1 MTVFS
6 SEYHVGE
13 DDRKNSRSYHISAVI
28 CAVALIVL
36 GLTTAFVGRISAN
49 EMDTVPSFEKAI
61 DEGRYA
67 DALSI
72 YRGIQDEVLKTDPED
87 QALNE
92 SKNMLL
98 DDMENIVRIRVDSIC
113 DHIISSRY
121 VLTASDVNF
130 LNSMSELT
138 SSVVSE
144 RMYRISEDFLL
155 GKVEKPVVMFFFE
168 QLSPI
173 GNFSAT
179 ANPLLRELDYIETA
193 TGDVQTAETALGEGD
208 YITAV
213 KKYTQVDERYDGF
226 VGDYCEK
233 RVSSIKATMY
243 EPMMEE
249 GEHMLQTFK
258 FYSAEKL
265 FSDLAVIFP
274 EDEMI
279 KGNLLTA
286 TSHTSEVR
294 EYRGQIEVICVR
306 SLIVDTDTAF
316 AGRYHSSSTDL
327 YLTTSEFEKI
337 LENLYERDYVLVN
350 PENLIDSSDPT
361 FLLERNLKVPKGKKP
376 LVVVIENLL
385 LDRVRGVGFRL
396 LRVGEDLHIRL
407 LHRESRVLFGD
418 LLLGFDADGVGFLL
432 RVGGRDRNIALRVR
446 SGDLCVLADLFDV
459 LDAHILD
466 GAGGVLEVLD
476 VEVDDL
482 DAELLHI
489 GHDVLGDLLRDAL
502 TVLHHFFQADRT
514 DDLAHIT
521 FEDLR
526 DHGDHLTLLHAEQ
539 RLRRPFEI
547 IALGRDLDVGDAVDR
562 DVDELGRRDRFAGL
576 DVHLHH
582 AQRQTVDPLEE
593 RNAPPRFTDK
603 DPLSPETRDD
613 VGDVRRRLQV
623 PDDAEQHDDR
633 DDDSD
638 DDENHNK
645 TLLKIIRWFVGLVCR
660 SV

>member
-1 MTVFS
+1 
-6 SEYHVGE
+6 
-13 DDRKNSRSYHISAVI
+13 
-28 CAVALIVL
+28 
-36 GLTTAFVGRISAN
+36 
-49 EMDTVPSFEKAI
+49 
-61 DEGRYA
+61 
-67 DALSI
+67 
-72 YRGIQDEVLKTDPED
+72 
-87 QALNE
+87 
-92 SKNMLL
+92 MLL

-144 RMYRISEDFLL
+144 RMYGISEDFLL

-337 LENLYERDYVLVN
+337 LENLYERDYVLVD

-376 LVVVIENLL
+376 LVVVIENLQYNATAYNCGTC
-385 LDRVRGVGFRL
+385 RRL
-396 LRVGEDLHIRL
+396 VLNDENQVCGEYRNSSGETIVSRTA
-407 LHRESRVLFGD
+407 ESIG
-418 LLLGFDADGVGFLL
+418 
-432 RVGGRDRNIALRVR
+432 
-446 SGDLCVLADLFDV
+446 
-459 LDAHILD
+459 ILD
-466 GAGGVLEVLD
+466 TFVERHPDFTYDGAKGIISVSGYEACFGYVVSQD
-476 VEVDDL
+476 EVDDRNSALVASNLPQINPTADEIAYNRDRVTEIVRSLKDNGWQFASCTYSYIEDCRNTEKQILVDDTEKWL
-482 DAELLHI
+482 DQI
-489 GHDVLGDLLRDAL
+489 GSLFGEVHMLVYPNGNYIYG
-502 TVLHHFFQADRT
+502 T
-514 DDLAHIT
+514 DDRAVYYKN
-521 FEDLR
+521 
-526 DHGDHLTLLHAEQ
+526 HGFRIFFGGGATPYYTYGDNYLYLDRAMMSYKTLTRKAYEEL
-539 RLRRPFEI
+539 FDYNEI
-547 IALGRDLDVGDAVDR
+547 IDPARNR
-562 DVDELGRRDRFAGL
+562 EAG
-576 DVHLHH
+576 
-582 AQRQTVDPLEE
+582 
-593 RNAPPRFTDK
+593 
-603 DPLSPETRDD
+603 
-613 VGDVRRRLQV
+613 
-623 PDDAEQHDDR
+623 
-633 DDDSD
+633 
-638 DDENHNK
+638 
-645 TLLKIIRWFVGLVCR
+645 I
-660 SV
+660 

>member
-155 GKVEKPVVMFFFE
+155 GKIEKPVVMFFFE

-213 KKYTQVDERYDGF
+213 KKYTQVDESYDGF

-337 LENLYERDYVLVN
+337 LENLYERDYVLVD

-376 LVVVIENLL
+376 LVVVIENLQYNATAYNCGTC
-385 LDRVRGVGFRL
+385 RRL
-396 LRVGEDLHIRL
+396 VLNDENQVCGEYRNSSGETIVSRTA
-407 LHRESRVLFGD
+407 ESIG
-418 LLLGFDADGVGFLL
+418 
-432 RVGGRDRNIALRVR
+432 
-446 SGDLCVLADLFDV
+446 
-459 LDAHILD
+459 ILD
-466 GAGGVLEVLD
+466 TFVERHPDFTYDGAKGIISVSGYEACFGYVVSQD
-476 VEVDDL
+476 EVDDRNSALVASNLPQIDPTADEIAYNRDRVTEIVRSLKDNGWQFASCTYSYIEDCRNTEKQILVDDTEKWL
-482 DAELLHI
+482 DQI
-489 GHDVLGDLLRDAL
+489 GSLFGEVHMLVYPNGNYIYG
-502 TVLHHFFQADRT
+502 T
-514 DDLAHIT
+514 DDRAVYYKN
-521 FEDLR
+521 
-526 DHGDHLTLLHAEQ
+526 HGFRIFFGGGATPYYTYGDNYLYLDRAMMSYKTLTRKAYEEL
-539 RLRRPFEI
+539 FDYNEI
-547 IALGRDLDVGDAVDR
+547 IDPARNR
-562 DVDELGRRDRFAGL
+562 EAG
-576 DVHLHH
+576 
-582 AQRQTVDPLEE
+582 
-593 RNAPPRFTDK
+593 
-603 DPLSPETRDD
+603 
-613 VGDVRRRLQV
+613 
-623 PDDAEQHDDR
+623 
-633 DDDSD
+633 
-638 DDENHNK
+638 
-645 TLLKIIRWFVGLVCR
+645 I
-660 SV
+660 

>member
-1 MTVFS
+1 VTVFS

-36 GLTTAFVGRISAN
+36 GLTTAFVGRISVN

-155 GKVEKPVVMFFFE
+155 GKIEKPVVMFFFE

-213 KKYTQVDERYDGF
+213 KKYTQVDEHYDGF

-249 GEHMLQTFK
+249 GEHMLETYRY
-258 FYSAEKL
+258 YSAEKL
-265 FSDLAVIFP
+265 FSDLAAIFP
-274 EDEMI
+274 DDDKI
-279 KGNLLTA
+279 RSDLLAA
-286 TSHTSEVR
+286 TGHTSKTVEWRGHVEVL
-294 EYRGQIEVICVR
+294 CVR
-306 SLIVDTDTAF
+306 SLIANTETAF
-316 AGRYHSSSTDL
+316 GVEFGKGDTGL
-327 YLTTSEFEKI
+327 YLTGTEFNNL
-337 LENLYERDYVLVN
+337 LETLYAKGYVLVD
-350 PENLIDSSDPT
+350 PENMMSATDPG
-361 FLLERNLKVPKGKKP
+361 FILERNLTVPEGKKP
-376 LVVVIENLL
+376 LVIIIENLSYDPAAYVCGTCRRL
-385 LDRVRGVGFRL
+385 VLNDEKQVCGEYMVKSKDGAEEPVVNRTAEAIGILDVFVTNHQDFTFNGSKGIVSIGGHDSCFGYVVSRDQVKERNKQLTAANLPTVEYTDEEIQNNRNAVKNIVERLKDTGWKFASCTYGYLPNARKTDLAGIVDDTTKWIEQIGSLIPDTHMISYPGGNYIYGTDEKAVYLKNNGFRIFF
-396 LRVGEDLHIRL
+396 GAGPKPYHIYGDNYLYFDRTIISPNSMKNYDFSRL
-407 LHRESRVLFGD
+407 FENND
-418 LLLGFDADGVGFLL
+418 
-432 RVGGRDRNIALRVR
+432 
-446 SGDLCVLADLFDV
+446 
-459 LDAHILD
+459 ILD
-466 GAGGVLEVLD
+466 P
-476 VEVDDL
+476 
-482 DAELLHI
+482 I
-489 GHDVLGDLLRDAL
+489 RK
-502 TVLHHFFQADRT
+502 T
-514 DDLAHIT
+514 
-521 FEDLR
+521 
-526 DHGDHLTLLHAEQ
+526 
-539 RLRRPFEI
+539 
-547 IALGRDLDVGDAVDR
+547 
-562 DVDELGRRDRFAGL
+562 
-576 DVHLHH
+576 
-582 AQRQTVDPLEE
+582 
-593 RNAPPRFTDK
+593 
-603 DPLSPETRDD
+603 TRK
-613 VGDVRRRLQV
+613 Q
-623 PDDAEQHDDR
+623 
-633 DDDSD
+633 
-638 DDENHNK
+638 
-645 TLLKIIRWFVGLVCR
+645 
-660 SV
+660 

>member
-144 RMYRISEDFLL
+144 RMYGISEDFLL

-337 LENLYERDYVLVN
+337 LENLYERDYVLVD

-376 LVVVIENLL
+376 LVVVIENLQYNATAYNCGTC
-385 LDRVRGVGFRL
+385 RRL
-396 LRVGEDLHIRL
+396 VLNDENQVCGEYRNSSGETIVSRTA
-407 LHRESRVLFGD
+407 ESIG
-418 LLLGFDADGVGFLL
+418 
-432 RVGGRDRNIALRVR
+432 
-446 SGDLCVLADLFDV
+446 
-459 LDAHILD
+459 ILD
-466 GAGGVLEVLD
+466 TFVERHPDFTYDGAKGIISVSGYEACFGYVVSQD
-476 VEVDDL
+476 EVDDRNSALVASNLPQIDPTADEIAYNRDRVTEIVRSLKDNGWQFASCTYSYIEDCRNTEKQVLVDDTEKWL
-482 DAELLHI
+482 DQI
-489 GHDVLGDLLRDAL
+489 GSLFGEVHMLVYPNGNYIYG
-502 TVLHHFFQADRT
+502 T
-514 DDLAHIT
+514 DDRAVYYKN
-521 FEDLR
+521 
-526 DHGDHLTLLHAEQ
+526 HGFRIFFGGGATPYYTYGDNYLYLDRAMMSYKTLTRKAYEEL
-539 RLRRPFEI
+539 FDYNEI
-547 IALGRDLDVGDAVDR
+547 IDPARNR
-562 DVDELGRRDRFAGL
+562 EAG
-576 DVHLHH
+576 
-582 AQRQTVDPLEE
+582 
-593 RNAPPRFTDK
+593 
-603 DPLSPETRDD
+603 
-613 VGDVRRRLQV
+613 
-623 PDDAEQHDDR
+623 
-633 DDDSD
+633 
-638 DDENHNK
+638 
-645 TLLKIIRWFVGLVCR
+645 I
-660 SV
+660 